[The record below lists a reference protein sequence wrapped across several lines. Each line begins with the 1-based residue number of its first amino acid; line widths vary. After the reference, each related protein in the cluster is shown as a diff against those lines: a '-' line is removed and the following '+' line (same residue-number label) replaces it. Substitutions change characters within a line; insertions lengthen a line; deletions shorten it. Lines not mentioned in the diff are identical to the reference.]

1 LVARDAEHA
10 IVFKRLSPH
19 EVAFLSACQ
28 EHKTCTAAMD
38 TVANMAQN
46 DVEIETFQQDFAAL
60 IAAEVLIQLK

>member
-1 LVARDAEHA
+1 
-10 IVFKRLSPH
+10 
-19 EVAFLSACQ
+19 
-28 EHKTCTAAMD
+28 MD